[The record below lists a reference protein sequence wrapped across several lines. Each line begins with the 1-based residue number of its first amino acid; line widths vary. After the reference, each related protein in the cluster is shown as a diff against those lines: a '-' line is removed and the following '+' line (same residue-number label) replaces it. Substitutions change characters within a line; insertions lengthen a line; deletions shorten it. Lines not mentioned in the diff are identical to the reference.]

1 MSQENGGNTVQ
12 VKEQLAAKEAN
23 LSLALLTF
31 PFIHVQYSSEHQC
44 ANLGAARIQSDALLL
59 VNQHL

>member
-23 LSLALLTF
+23 LTLSLF
-31 PFIHVQYSSEHQC
+31 
-44 ANLGAARIQSDALLL
+44 
-59 VNQHL
+59 